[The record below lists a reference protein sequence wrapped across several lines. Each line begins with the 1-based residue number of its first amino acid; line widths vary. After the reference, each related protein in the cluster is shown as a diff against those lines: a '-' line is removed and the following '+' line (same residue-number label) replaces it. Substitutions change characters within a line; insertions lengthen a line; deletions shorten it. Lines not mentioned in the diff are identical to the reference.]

1 VGTLPAGEDSE
12 EQKQTNEIKTAVPL
26 LAPIDIEG
34 MNITADALHT
44 QRSFADYLVRQRDA
58 HYFFIVKKNQ
68 PTLRSD
74 IEFHFQ
80 SANTEADCVDVSE
93 GEHGRIE
100 TRSIW
105 TTNELNEYLDFSHV
119 GQAFMLKR
127 EFVVKKTSKVS
138 HEKVY
143 GITNRTAEE
152 VSPEKILN
160 VVRGHWTIENGCHY
174 ILDWNFDEDRCRIS
188 KGHGPEN
195 VARLRRFAIG
205 LIKSKTVYSVSHK
218 MRKFNKK
225 TRAVL
230 DCLKMTKNSQA
241 AHV

>member
-1 VGTLPAGEDSE
+1 MGTLPVGEDSE
-12 EQKQTNEIKTAVPL
+12 EQKQTNEIKIAAPL
-26 LAPIDIEG
+26 LEPLDIEG

-44 QRSFADYLVRQRDA
+44 QRSFADYLVGERKA
-58 HYFFIVKKNQ
+58 HYFFIAKNNQ

-74 IEFHFQ
+74 IEFHFR
-80 SANTEADCVDVSE
+80 NTLDEAECVDVSE

-105 TTNELNEYLDFSHV
+105 TTTELNDYLDFPHV

-127 EFVVKKTSKVS
+127 EFVVKKTGAVS
-138 HEKVY
+138 RETVY
-143 GITNRTAEE
+143 GITSRTPEE
-152 VSPEKILN
+152 ASPEKILN
-160 VVRGHWTIENGCHY
+160 IVRGHWTIENGCHY
-174 ILDWNFDEDRCRIS
+174 ILDWNFDEDRCTIR

-195 VARLRRFAIG
+195 IARLRRFAIG
-205 LIKSKTVYSVSHK
+205 LIKSKPVYSVSHK
-218 MRKFNKK
+218 TRKFNKK

-241 AHV
+241 AHA